1 MECQLEKKGNSDEF
15 LGSSSVEELK
25 HRMSLET
32 FGASRTTDTNY
43 SNRTWSKFMESE
55 LLVKVQHEKVFLVL
69 KTDFF
74 ALTILYVQDKDHLN
88 ALMIRVN

>member
-1 MECQLEKKGNSDEF
+1 MEK
-15 LGSSSVEELK
+15 
-25 HRMSLET
+25 
-32 FGASRTTDTNY
+32 
-43 SNRTWSKFMESE
+43 E

-69 KTDFF
+69 KAVFF